1 MPPILTP
8 LAPGTGPGWDELAER
23 VAAEL
28 PVVEIDGIWIFRVI
42 RSGGRDWGTAVISR
56 IDGDRRR
63 IYTATF
69 IQTVKGKRRG
79 AFEATVLE
87 LGSGPLEAREE
98 LLALVPRR
106 TDEDDPLVAI
116 PLEAWFPDAES
127 GEPEAHDAGSDR

>member
-8 LAPGTGPGWDELAER
+8 LLPGTGPGWDQLAAQ
-23 VAAEL
+23 VATDL
-28 PVVEIDGIWIFRVI
+28 PADAIDGIWVFRVI

-56 IDGDRRR
+56 VDGERRR

-69 IQTVKGKRRG
+69 VQTVKGKRRG
-79 AFEATVLE
+79 AFEASLEE

-106 TDEDDPLVAI
+106 TDEDDPLVPVPI
-116 PLEAWFPDAES
+116 ECWFPPVA
-127 GEPEAHDAGSDR
+127 ADAGPDA

>member
-1 MPPILTP
+1 MPPLLTP
-8 LAPGTGPGWDELAER
+8 TVPGTGPGWDELVSR
-23 VAAEL
+23 VTANL
-28 PVVEIDGIWIFRVI
+28 PADAIDGIWVFRVI

-69 IQTVKGKRRG
+69 VQTVKGKRRG
-79 AFEATVLE
+79 AFAANLEE

-106 TDEDDPLVAI
+106 TDEDDPLVAVPI
-116 PLEAWFPDAES
+116 ECWFPPA
-127 GEPEAHDAGSDR
+127 GADAGSDA

>member
-1 MPPILTP
+1 MPPVLTP
-8 LAPGTGPGWDELAER
+8 PAPPGTGPGWDQLATE
-23 VAAEL
+23 VAAAL
-28 PVVEIDGIWIFRVI
+28 PAAEIDGIWVFRVI

-56 IDGDRRR
+56 IDGERRR

-79 AFEATVLE
+79 AFEAEVLE

-106 TDEDDPLVAI
+106 TDDGDPLVPVARE
-116 PLEAWFPDAES
+116 LWFPPVDA
-127 GEPEAHDAGSDR
+127 DAGTDA